1 MWRAGGTNATSTAG
15 RSLEDEAAIRRVP
28 SAPVERSW
36 KVYGRPVRMSPRR
49 AECFGTESA
58 EARWKAELAQL
69 EAVPGGVSI
78 KRDTAVGGSTLKGN
92 KAQES
97 IGLGAVAT
105 QRSATDSDME

>member
-1 MWRAGGTNATSTAG
+1 
-15 RSLEDEAAIRRVP
+15 
-28 SAPVERSW
+28 
-36 KVYGRPVRMSPRR
+36 MSPRR

-69 EAVPGGVSI
+69 EAVPGGVST
-78 KRDTAVGGSTLKGN
+78 KRDTAVGGSALKGN